1 MTNDSNPPLSYLPL
15 SYLTLAGT
23 VHGRAPRY
31 SAEQRAE
38 AAAAAGIG
46 AIGVRWDEPLGDAA
60 SWAQIAEAEWVELT
74 RPVTAELT
82 AALERL
88 AAAGCPLVKAGVC
101 GVTTK
106 REAANALIS
115 LVRCARKYSMTVAV
129 EPVAWGCFPSL
140 RDVRDVIALAGY
152 EDSPDV
158 GICYDLWQVAM
169 GTAHKEWFCVP
180 ARRIAKVEVSGIG
193 FSPVRGTADMA
204 MDRPLL
210 AGSAVNVPLWLYRLH
225 ALGFT
230 GPVTYEQPNQRLRS
244 QPLADM
250 AAAAVRDCAELNC
263 ARLNWTLT

>member
-1 MTNDSNPPLSYLPL
+1 VKELTNDSKPPL

-23 VHGRAPRY
+23 VHGQAPRY
-31 SAEQRAE
+31 NAEQRAK

-60 SWAQIAEAEWVELT
+60 SWVQIAEAEWVELT
-74 RPVTAELT
+74 RPVAAELT
-82 AALERL
+82 AGLERL

-101 GVTTK
+101 GVTTR

-115 LVRCARKYSMTVAV
+115 LVTCARRQSMTVAV

-140 RDVRDVIALAGY
+140 RDVLDVIALAGF

-180 ARRIAKVEVSGIG
+180 ARQIAKVEVSGIG
-193 FSPVRGTADMA
+193 FSPAGETADMA

-210 AGSAVNVPLWLYRLH
+210 AVSAVNVPLWLDRLTST
-225 ALGFT
+225 GFA
-230 GPVTYEQPNQRLRS
+230 GPVTYEQPNCWLRS
-244 QPLADM
+244 LPLADM
-250 AAAAVRDCAELNC
+250 AAAAVRDCAE
-263 ARLNWTLT
+263 ADEPNWTLT